1 MARKNVLIVDDV
13 AEIGRM
19 LQAALATLS
28 DQMVVHVVPSAEEGL
43 LEATHGPIDLIISDI
58 RLPGISGIE
67 LTRRV
72 RQRHKAAKVIQIS
85 GVDDPTLQQQSIEA
99 GADFFFRKPLSMAE
113 FLSAVDR
120 LLDLKKTTPLLT
132 GTKTPATGLPRRL
145 QEQIGELKQ
154 VLNAQAAGLVDDQ
167 GHILIQEGSL
177 ESSAKGPDSLGV
189 LMKAIGAGQK
199 LPQALGQTDTEV
211 TLAFSGSQ
219 IDLLATS
226 LSSSVALVIALRH
239 SPTRVAM
246 AIAFDEITRARGN
259 LLGLL
264 REKSFTSGVRR
275 HSGKT
280 GMLDMRSGQ
289 EAFQLHVPPAEA
301 PREPV
306 SPLVEAP
313 TGQDR
318 LPEKPEPGSDV
329 TPDQK
334 MADDLQGQEG
344 ADEVAD
350 SFWEKAVDHPTVPKP
365 SRPNTLSYDQ
375 AREMGLI
382 PSDRGKLL

>member
-67 LTRRV
+67 LTRRI
-72 RQRHKAAKVIQIS
+72 RQRHKAVKVIQIS

-120 LLDLKKTTPLLT
+120 LLDLKKTAPLSA
-132 GTKTPATGLPRRL
+132 GTKTPSADLPRRL
-145 QEQIGELKQ
+145 QEQIGQLKQ

-177 ESSAKGPDSLGV
+177 ESAMKGPDSLGV

-199 LPQALGQTDTEV
+199 LPQALGQPDTEV
-211 TLAFSGSQ
+211 TLAFSGAQ

-226 LSSSVALVIALRH
+226 LSASVALVIALRH

-246 AIAFDEITRARGN
+246 AIAFDEITRARGS

-264 REKSFTSGVRR
+264 REKSFTPGVRR

-280 GMLDMRSGQ
+280 GMLNLKSDQ
-289 EAFQLHVPPAEA
+289 EAFQLNIPPAEA
-301 PREPV
+301 AREPA
-306 SPLVEAP
+306 SSLNDAS

-318 LPEKPEPGSDV
+318 LPDKPEPGPDV
-329 TPDQK
+329 IPDQK
-334 MADDLQGQEG
+334 IAIDLKGQHG
-344 ADEVAD
+344 TDEIAD
-350 SFWEKAVDHPTVPKP
+350 SFWEKAVDHPTSPKP
-365 SRPNTLSYDQ
+365 SRPDTLSYDQ

-382 PSDRGKLL
+382 PPDQEKL